1 MLQLLIIVDKW
12 TEISVRDSVIDVIY
26 CDFQKAFDAVQDNR
40 LLDLLSHYGIT
51 DPILS
56 WVRDFL
62 TDRKQQIA
70 VNGCKST
77 ILDVISRVPQGSV
90 LGPLLFIIYINS
102 LVENAGSTELFLIR

>member
-12 TEISVRDSVIDVIY
+12 TDLLDRVGVIDVIY
-26 CDFQKAFDAVQDNR
+26 CDFQKAFHTVQHNR

-51 DPILS
+51 DLILS

-70 VNGCKST
+70 VNCCKST
-77 ILDVISRVPQGSV
+77 RLDVISGYPQGSV
-90 LGPLLFIIYINS
+90 LEPLLFIFYIN
-102 LVENAGSTELFLIR
+102 